1 MPDLICFKLVK
12 IKRKKEQQVSY
23 KQVMFLSFES
33 RNFLLSLNVV
43 AFVSDDIL
51 LIFIEILS
59 FLLKMFSC

>member
-23 KQVMFLSFES
+23 KQVMFSSFES